1 MALLQVGGTIF
12 LSKVLRRKIIFILI
26 LSVLPTEG
34 EHLPG
39 QVPDRVRQL
48 GTLRP
53 LRQDCHWGVL
63 QDHSGTGRGV
73 LQDNSGTDRGVL
85 QDYSGINK
93 GSTARQ
99 LKYRQRRRQNK
110 VQTGESC
117 KNTQVQTGGVL
128 QYNPGT
134 EKEELSAVK
143 RTNIVKEPSRVAKI
157 L

>member
-1 MALLQVGGTIF
+1 MSGTIF
-12 LSKVLRRKIIFILI
+12 LTNVLRRKIIFAVI

-85 QDYSGINK
+85 QDHLDIDREELQDHSGTDR
-93 GSTARQ
+93 GVPTAR
-99 LKYRQRRRQNK
+99 
-110 VQTGESC
+110 
-117 KNTQVQTGGVL
+117 
-128 QYNPGT
+128 
-134 EKEELSAVK
+134 
-143 RTNIVKEPSRVAKI
+143 
-157 L
+157 